1 MLFSVVTFVVCNRPV
16 SPLWSALRLESSR
29 SGHRAPIATCDGRP
43 AGSQRRNRR
52 RRHVRAQGE
61 PRTRHTGAGRAVAEP
76 RSDSGPLPCC
86 RTTQRGQTLLRELDH
101 LSLTHPDEFRERL
114 GALKHKYQR
123 SEQQL
128 QELVSH
134 HEAELRRAMQLYE
147 NVSGRIT
154 ATRARMRTVRENL
167 VNCKMLLHCKRDELK
182 KLWQEGV
189 EHKHM
194 LSLLEKVEELR
205 GLPDA
210 VSAHVQRREFYRAT
224 RRLTDGMALL
234 DGQLAGVHA
243 LQEVRA
249 ELETLADS
257 LHERLAEELQR
268 HLYEQSTQPALASLQ
283 RHGSG
288 RCSGRAGSDRGDEQ
302 RSSGR
307 SSARDRERRP
317 LVDISGLLGG
327 PAGGEEEL
335 EALDGG
341 DGPSHPA
348 VLVECLTR
356 LQKLPDTVEAV
367 LSRMEAE
374 LLSVVAR
381 TSRLLQE
388 QRSVQVVAPAI
399 GPALVQPADGQALL
413 SQLVDAVADQFRA
426 VAATHERVLVA
437 FRRSAASR
445 GLDTIVLYSMD
456 DVWAR
461 IQDVLKLVTS
471 EYLDVPNAG
480 GPASETPLTPRTE
493 TAAELSNHFMRK
505 RPPRV
510 RTRQLFNFDAS
521 STSLNMGAYLQE
533 KARLS
538 RQRGEGAAL
547 LQSPSERPRLV
558 PADPLN
564 ITLLYPP
571 LMRLAAEIEEKL
583 GQTSH
588 CPLHSFINDYIGE
601 ELLGQLRAE
610 GTMLA
615 ETRMDGWK
623 TVQEPAELATLGAA
637 KPLLQSAVQVRRF
650 VASLRTLMTSLPDYC
665 NHFLSIICGVLV
677 QYKEA
682 CGQQYRGVT
691 QAEDGRTVVSAQW
704 AHDEDISRFLR
715 ELPNWLNQKQGGA
728 AAAAAAGAED
738 LSVEESPEE
747 VRERNRRET
756 EILSGNLGD
765 GDIGPGEVIADV
777 QLLRQLAWLHES
789 LEWLGGYVQN
799 MAAGLAESGAVPES
813 SAQTLTQLGRDL
825 EELADS
831 SLLVLHLEVRVHC
844 FFHLLPLTRQG
855 QFAPNLDSSEPDP
868 EVTRLNRDLSSIMDV
883 LQTALRKRKLRYIF
897 EGLAPLVS
905 NLLIADL
912 THIKRVNEN
921 GVKKMVRDVLS
932 LQQSMTS
939 LTMAREVALDHARSY
954 YELLL
959 KDSDEVLA
967 AVRERGA
974 VFTEAEYAAVLEL
987 LHRSQPGAPAM
998 KLHYTLERL
1007 SDVMS
1012 GDLTSGSHGFPHE

>member
-1 MLFSVVTFVVCNRPV
+1 M
-16 SPLWSALRLESSR
+16 SSN
-29 SGHRAPIATCDGRP
+29 SI
-43 AGSQRRNRR
+43 S
-52 RRHVRAQGE
+52 
-61 PRTRHTGAGRAVAEP
+61 
-76 RSDSGPLPCC
+76 SLK
-86 RTTQRGQTLLRELDH
+86 TTQRGQTLLRELDN

-128 QELVSH
+128 QELVSSH
-134 HEAELRRAMQLYE
+134 QTELRRAMQIYE

-182 KLWQEGV
+182 KLWQEGM

-194 LSLLEKVEELR
+194 LSILESVEELR

-210 VSAHVQRREFYRAT
+210 VGVHVQRREFYRAT
-224 RRLTDGMALL
+224 RRLTAGVAQL
-234 DGQLAGVHA
+234 DGQLAGIQA

-249 ELETLADS
+249 ELETLADG
-257 LHERLAEELQR
+257 LHERLTDELQR
-268 HLYEQSTQPALASLQ
+268 HLYQQSTQAALAALS

-288 RCSGRAGSDRGDEQ
+288 RGSGRVGSERGDEQ

-317 LVDISGLLGG
+317 LLDISGLLGG

-348 VLVECLTR
+348 VLVECLTQ

-374 LLSVVAR
+374 LLSVVTR
-381 TSRLLQE
+381 TSQLLLE
-388 QRSVQVVAPAI
+388 QRAVQVVAPVI
-399 GPALVQPADGQALL
+399 GPSLVQPADGPALL
-413 SQLVDAVADQFRA
+413 AQLLDAVSDQFRA
-426 VAATHERVLVA
+426 VAATHERVLAA
-437 FRRSAASR
+437 FRRAAASR

-471 EYLDVPNAG
+471 EYLDVQRTGTGA
-480 GPASETPLTPRTE
+480 ETPLTPRSE
-493 TAAELSNHFMRK
+493 TVAELSSHFVRK
-505 RPPRV
+505 RPQRV

-533 KARLS
+533 KARLE
-538 RQRGEGAAL
+538 RQRVEGGAVAL
-547 LQSPSERPRLV
+547 LHSPAERALLV

-564 ITLLYPP
+564 ITILYPP

-583 GQTSH
+583 GQSSH
-588 CPLHSFINDYIGE
+588 CPLHAFINDYIGE
-601 ELLGQLRAE
+601 VLLGQLRAE
-610 GTMLA
+610 GALLA

-623 TVQEPAELATLGAA
+623 TLQEPTELAQLGAA
-637 KPLLQSAVQVRRF
+637 KPLLQSAVQVRHF

-682 CGQQYRGVT
+682 CGSQYRGVT

-704 AHDEDISRFLR
+704 AHDDDISRFLR

-765 GDIGPGEVIADV
+765 GDIGPGETIADV

-799 MAAGLAESGAVPES
+799 MAAALAESGAVPES

-868 EVTRLNRDLSSIMDV
+868 EVMRLNRDLAAIMEA
-883 LQTALRKRKLRYIF
+883 LQSALRKRKLRYIF

-905 NLLIADL
+905 NLLISAV
-912 THIKRVNEN
+912 THITRINEN
-921 GVKKMVRDVLS
+921 GVKKMVRDILS
-932 LQQSMTS
+932 LQQSMTN
-939 LTMAREVALDHARSY
+939 LTMAREVALDHARTY

-967 AVRERGA
+967 GVTERGA
-974 VFTEAEYAAVLEL
+974 AFAEAEYAAALEL

-998 KLHYTLERL
+998 KLHNTLERL
-1007 SDVMS
+1007 ADVMS
-1012 GDLTSGSHGFPHE
+1012 GALAAGAQHAFPPE